1 MVGIDWRNDPAAAIG
16 MVRFLL
22 GCDPNVALQ
31 ESHGTVPLFFIC
43 FIASSIRN
51 GNAPFGDYPPL
62 AFDAT
67 LEIMRLL
74 YDAHPEAI
82 ERNEIS
88 SNVGTFSQEVQTFVD
103 TQLAHARQ
111 ARDHRLMTTPDENG
125 QLPLHRALCD
135 NATLGSIK
143 LLVKGN
149 PSAVSYLDRSF
160 ALPLHVACQYH
171 DSTAVV
177 QYLIGLVEVALI
189 AMDREGNSPLHYA
202 CRGAKHNTIALLL
215 ETYGAVSVSKRN
227 ARNKLPIY
235 LLLESDG
242 VSDRESI
249 EYTDSIYRLIRAY
262 PETLMD
268 WNFNRRRRTPL
279 NPIVEETKD
288 DASETSDDLYSNRV
302 FTQISLAPCSLL

>member
-1 MVGIDWRNDPAAAIG
+1 
-16 MVRFLL
+16 
-22 GCDPNVALQ
+22 
-31 ESHGTVPLFFIC
+31 
-43 FIASSIRN
+43 
-51 GNAPFGDYPPL
+51 
-62 AFDAT
+62 
-67 LEIMRLL
+67 
-74 YDAHPEAI
+74 
-82 ERNEIS
+82 
-88 SNVGTFSQEVQTFVD
+88 
-103 TQLAHARQ
+103 
-111 ARDHRLMTTPDENG
+111 MTTPDENG

-149 PSAVSYLDRSF
+149 PSAVSNLDRSF

-262 PETLMD
+262 PETLME
-268 WNFNRRRRTPL
+268 WNFN
-279 NPIVEETKD
+279 
-288 DASETSDDLYSNRV
+288 
-302 FTQISLAPCSLL
+302 

>member
-1 MVGIDWRNDPAAAIG
+1 

-22 GCDPNVALQ
+22 DCDPYVALQ
-31 ESHGTVPLFFIC
+31 ELLGNLPLFIIC
-43 FIASSIRN
+43 SLASSIRN
-51 GNAPFGDYPPL
+51 ATFDVNAGLDV
-62 AFDAT
+62 
-67 LEIMRLL
+67 MRLL

-88 SNVGTFSQEVQTFVD
+88 SNVGTFCPEVQTFVNS
-103 TQLAHARQ
+103 QLAYARQ

-125 QLPLHRALCD
+125 QLPLHRAIRD
-135 NATLGSIK
+135 NVTLGSFK

-149 PSAVSYLDRSF
+149 PSAISNLDRSF
-160 ALPLHVACQYH
+160 ALPLHVACQHH
-171 DSTAVV
+171 DSTTVI
-177 QYLIGLVEVALI
+177 QCLIGFDEITLD

-227 ARNKLPIY
+227 ARNKLPID
-235 LLLESDG
+235 LLLESNG

-288 DASETSDDLYSNRV
+288 YASETRDDLFSSRV